1 MLREF
6 VEQWMSLGDDA
17 QTVVLICFVLQVLC
31 FKFIIAILQ
40 ELDQQQLD
48 QRDNNEA

>member
-17 QTVVLICFVLQVLC
+17 QTVVLMCFVLQVLC

-40 ELDQQQLD
+40 KLDQQELDQREQK
-48 QRDNNEA
+48 